1 MKHDRD
7 SRPVDLTGRIES
19 LEHVTGWLVA
29 RRESEAADAD
39 VIPIREASRVRVP
52 VPRRSRVYLR
62 GAGAHGSFAELTLTA
77 PVPRRPAD

>member
-7 SRPVDLTGRIES
+7 IRAVDLTGRIES

-29 RRESEAADAD
+29 RREPEAADAD
-39 VIPIREASRVRVP
+39 VIPIREAARVRVP

-62 GAGAHGSFAELTLTA
+62 GAHGRGSFADVTLTA